1 MINPEA
7 DMDDYF
13 LVVCDFII
21 RVRPISM
28 RIPKIVLIFIN
39 LAMDYEILSG
49 LHTKVSCH
57 TGDLYSGTS
66 TPSGG
71 IFYDGFL
78 RASCQFLMYNV
89 GITKR

>member
-21 RVRPISM
+21 RVRTISM

-39 LAMDYEILSG
+39 LAMG
-49 LHTKVSCH
+49 L
-57 TGDLYSGTS
+57 
-66 TPSGG
+66 
-71 IFYDGFL
+71 
-78 RASCQFLMYNV
+78 
-89 GITKR
+89 